1 MAFLPP
7 QIIPPRDPEQ
17 LGQWMAEIAKAGARL
32 GFCGRMCHDCAFKK
46 PLDLNQGDTLT
57 TGEVF
62 EQLAWE
68 GRLNCHTPE
77 HKDAGTPCIGFEYA
91 KRFLKSNEVT
101 DIRVGDPV

>member
-1 MAFLPP
+1 MFKPP
-7 QIIPPRDPEQ
+7 SKIPPRNSEQ
-17 LGQWMAEIAKAGARL
+17 LGQWMAEIAKAGARM

-68 GRLNCHTPE
+68 GCLNCHTPE
-77 HKDAGTPCIGFEYA
+77 HKDAGTRCIGFEYA
-91 KRFLKSNEVT
+91 KNYLYGKKAN
-101 DIRVGDPV
+101 G

>member
-7 QIIPPRDPEQ
+7 PIIPPRDQ
-17 LGQWMAEIAKAGARL
+17 DLGQWLAECAKAGARL

-91 KRFLKSNEVT
+91 KRFLT
-101 DIRVGDPV
+101 HAGQ